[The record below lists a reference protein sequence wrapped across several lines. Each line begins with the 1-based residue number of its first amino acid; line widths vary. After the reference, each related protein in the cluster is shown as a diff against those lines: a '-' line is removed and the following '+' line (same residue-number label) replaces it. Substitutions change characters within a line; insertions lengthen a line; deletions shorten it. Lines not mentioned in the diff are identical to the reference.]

1 MVIDSEIKVIVE
13 CSGPVWFII
22 CHHSIFIIQF
32 SSLITHHSSLITH
45 HLKYLNFSNTQ
56 LGFTKKKKICLSNIA
71 VRYMGLIM
79 KMSLK
84 TEFWKLKTLKM
95 CFQFS

>member
-1 MVIDSEIKVIVE
+1 MVIESEIKVIVE

-32 SSLITHHSSLITH
+32 SSLITHH
-45 HLKYLNFSNTQ
+45 LKYLNFLNTQ
-56 LGFTKKKKICLSNIA
+56 LGFTKKKKVCLSNIA
-71 VRYMGLIM
+71 VRYVGLIM